1 MEPEKILESMKIIK
15 KDSRA
20 LIDKYN
26 DNWEEIEALR
36 REYKRLTGE
45 NL

>member
-1 MEPEKILESMKIIK
+1 MKIIK
-15 KDSRA
+15 KDNRA

-36 REYKRLTGE
+36 SEYKRLTG
-45 NL
+45 LDL